1 MTSNVFE
8 WLLEFISLIV
18 SNFEINFKRIF
29 VILFYNF
36 IILTIALVS
45 NLMNRFNAFTHIFIL
60 DLRRWIMIFLNTNFH
75 AARHSSI
82 PLRFLHIHWALIS
95 KIKEE

>member
-18 SNFEINFKRIF
+18 SNFEINFKIF

-82 PLRFLHIHWALIS
+82 LLRFLHIHRALIS